1 MAGGKSLKEQNAWLI
16 RAVMIGHFV
25 AFIWV
30 AASPLRLPSLSQP
43 ALLANLEAAAA
54 PGTAAF
60 GLIVIASLLLL
71 GLIPPPL
78 RDRLIH
84 RRWTD
89 PLPGCRAFSEVG
101 PNSSHVDMRVLEAAF
116 GPLPEAGSDQN
127 QLFYK
132 LYRFHRED
140 IGVLDAHGRYL
151 AARDCG
157 TITAILM
164 VTLPW
169 LALWATGDIGRSAIY
184 GLALVAGYLLFS
196 VAAKNYGWRMVQH
209 VLALSSWTQES
220 AKAGPA
226 T

>member
-1 MAGGKSLKEQNAWLI
+1 MAEGKSLKEQNAWLI

-25 AFIWV
+25 AFAWV
-30 AASPLRLPSLSQP
+30 TANPLHLPSLSQP
-43 ALLANLEAAAA
+43 ALLAKLEAAAA
-54 PGTAAF
+54 PGTAAL

-71 GLIPPPL
+71 GMIPPPW

-101 PNSSHVDMRVLEAAF
+101 PKSSHVDMRALEAAI

-127 QLFYK
+127 KLFFK
-132 LYRFHRED
+132 LYRSYRDD

-169 LALWATGDIGRSAIY
+169 LALWATGNIGRSAIY
-184 GLALVAGYLLFS
+184 GLALIGSYLLFS
-196 VAAKNYGWRMVQH
+196 IAAKNYSWRMVQH
-209 VLALSSWTQES
+209 VLGLSSS
-220 AKAGPA
+220 ARE
-226 T
+226 

>member
-1 MAGGKSLKEQNAWLI
+1 MAEGKSLKEQNAWLI

-25 AFIWV
+25 AFTWV
-30 AASPLRLPSLSQP
+30 AASPLRLQSLSQP
-43 ALLANLEAAAA
+43 ALLAKLEANAA
-54 PGTAAF
+54 PGTAAL

-71 GLIPPPL
+71 GMIPPSL

-89 PLPGCRAFSEVG
+89 PLPGCRAFSEIG
-101 PNSSHVDMRVLEAAF
+101 PKSSHVDMRVLETAF

-132 LYRFHRED
+132 LYRSHRED

-169 LALWATGDIGRSAIY
+169 LALWATGDIGRSAVY
-184 GLALVAGYLLFS
+184 GLALVAGYLLLS

-209 VLALSSWTQES
+209 VLALSSSTQEP